1 MEINI
6 HLCSSGLIIA
16 EDFLVIFDHEII
28 GFALIGAYK
37 NLFYE
42 KCAYIRFY

>member
-16 EDFLVIFDHEII
+16 EDFLLPSDHEII
-28 GFALIGAYK
+28 GFAFIGACK